1 MRVAK
6 EEYLALLRV
15 ADLALITSVR
25 DGMNTTSL
33 EFVICQKYNN
43 SPLIL
48 SEFTGTAT
56 VLKDAIMVNPWDS
69 VGVAKTI
76 NDALML
82 STKEKVSLE
91 SKLYEKVLSNT
102 VQNWT
107 STFICDILSHSIVT
121 HSNSYTPA
129 LNRPLLLNNYKE
141 SQRRLFLFDYDGT
154 LTPIVQDPAAAIPS
168 DKLNRILDVLSSDP
182 KNQIWIISG
191 RDQAFLEKWMGNK
204 NVGLSAEHWMLYEGY
219 WFQGMGKPSS
229 IV

>member
-141 SQRRLFLFDYDGT
+141 SQRRLFCL
-154 LTPIVQDPAAAIPS
+154 IM
-168 DKLNRILDVLSSDP
+168 
-182 KNQIWIISG
+182 
-191 RDQAFLEKWMGNK
+191 MG
-204 NVGLSAEHWMLYEGY
+204 L
-219 WFQGMGKPSS
+219 
-229 IV
+229 